1 MLLAYGNGVRVHY
14 LASLAVGNVSAP
26 VGSAHIPTNCGEG
39 IESSGD
45 WSERSR
51 SQLFFYLAGWPVKE
65 KKNSPPP
72 FRLTFS
78 AFAEQSALTG
88 HRNVLRL

>member
-1 MLLAYGNGVRVHY
+1 MFQLQLDPLIFQRIASKASKAVETGVRGHE
-14 LASLAVGNVSAP
+14 ASF
-26 VGSAHIPTNCGEG
+26 
-39 IESSGD
+39 
-45 WSERSR
+45 
-51 SQLFFYLAGWPVKE
+51 FFYLAGWPVKE